1 MRFVSILRC
10 ALAFAALA
18 TPLALLSV
26 DAHAEG
32 RVALVIGN
40 DHYANLPPDKQ
51 LAKAVNDANA
61 IGDALQKIGF
71 TVIRGAN
78 LDRQSMVD
86 RIFEFTR
93 TIKPGDTAMMFYAG
107 HGVAISGGNYLLPSD
122 VRIAGVGE
130 ESRVRNMA
138 IGEADI
144 VADIQER
151 KAKVAVLV
159 IDACRDNP
167 FRQPGLTRSVG
178 GDQGLTRGQEAEGV
192 FAIYSAGFGQ
202 SALDSLGPDDKSP
215 NSVFTRVLAPELG
228 RTDAHLADIVIDVR
242 ERVAELAESVHHE
255 QYPAYYDQT
264 RGGRIFLARRSDA
277 NAPTVPTVLPP
288 KSSAQAPIQ
297 PPPANEPAVATLPP
311 NPAPDTAAT
320 PSARVVMYEEDQSN
334 PYGKHRDGSVTWQAN
349 VASKQSDIAVTAD
362 IAVPDRQMTIRL
374 SFQRNTD
381 KTLPASYLI
390 EIIIKLPPGSELGEV
405 ASVPGVLLKTAED
418 QRGTPLAGQSVKV
431 TSGYFLI
438 GLSSGYADRQRNEAL
453 LKERPWFDIPITL
466 ANGRRIILAV
476 EKGPAGDRAF
486 HDAFA
491 AWQAKA
497 EH

>member
-1 MRFVSILRC
+1 
-10 ALAFAALA
+10 
-18 TPLALLSV
+18 
-26 DAHAEG
+26 
-32 RVALVIGN
+32 
-40 DHYANLPPDKQ
+40 
-51 LAKAVNDANA
+51 
-61 IGDALQKIGF
+61 
-71 TVIRGAN
+71 
-78 LDRQSMVD
+78 
-86 RIFEFTR
+86 
-93 TIKPGDTAMMFYAG
+93 
-107 HGVAISGGNYLLPSD
+107 
-122 VRIAGVGE
+122 
-130 ESRVRNMA
+130 
-138 IGEADI
+138 
-144 VADIQER
+144 
-151 KAKVAVLV
+151 
-159 IDACRDNP
+159 
-167 FRQPGLTRSVG
+167 
-178 GDQGLTRGQEAEGV
+178 
-192 FAIYSAGFGQ
+192 
-202 SALDSLGPDDKSP
+202 
-215 NSVFTRVLAPELG
+215 
-228 RTDAHLADIVIDVR
+228 
-242 ERVAELAESVHHE
+242 
-255 QYPAYYDQT
+255 
-264 RGGRIFLARRSDA
+264 
-277 NAPTVPTVLPP
+277 
-288 KSSAQAPIQ
+288 
-297 PPPANEPAVATLPP
+297 
-311 NPAPDTAAT
+311 
-320 PSARVVMYEEDQSN
+320 MYEEDQSN